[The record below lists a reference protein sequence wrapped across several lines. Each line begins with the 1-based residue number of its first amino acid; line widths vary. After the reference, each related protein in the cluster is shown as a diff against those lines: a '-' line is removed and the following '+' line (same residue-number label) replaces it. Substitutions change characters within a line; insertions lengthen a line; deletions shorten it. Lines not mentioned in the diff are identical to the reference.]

1 MHFKTQTDRCD
12 NKLMLHWL
20 AGDLW
25 MPTESKKKNC
35 CVTTQRGKNLQK
47 SLKVKISKS

>member
-20 AGDLW
+20 AGDW
-25 MPTESKKKNC
+25 WIPTESK
-35 CVTTQRGKNLQK
+35 RNL
-47 SLKVKISKS
+47 LCDDSKREKPAEKF